1 MGMQKMSAELK
12 TWCEP
17 SENRQLDDA
26 AEAKLIAAIVRV
38 TRAALALSQEE
49 FARET
54 GLSKRTII
62 NIELCR
68 VVPSAETTRILKGYL
83 AACNFSVR
91 YSSSDL
97 AIEFANFRVNF

>member
-1 MGMQKMSAELK
+1 MQKMSAELK

-68 VVPSAETTRILKGYL
+68 VVPSAETTRILKNYL